1 MWSAV
6 LALSVVVAI
15 DPVRIGITALL
26 ISRPQPMRNLL
37 AFWLGG
43 MAAGIAVASVVLL
56 WLREWAVGAMRAVE
70 SAASN
75 PIVGQI
81 QVLLGV
87 LAALIAVRVL
97 ARKRTPVPTTGRGAS
112 IGVLPL
118 GTDADTSRPSIRRRL
133 ESGSMTAVFVA
144 GLALAT
150 PPVEYLAVLVTIL
163 ASSATTAVQLGAALT
178 FTVVAFTVVEVPLIS
193 YLASPTKTLAVV
205 QRVHEWISAR
215 RNSLPAVVIGC
226 VGALLVV
233 TGIGKVWG

>member
-6 LALSVVVAI
+6 LAVSVVVAM

-26 ISRPQPMRNLL
+26 ISRPQPMRNLF

-70 SAASN
+70 TAASN

-87 LAALIAVRVL
+87 LAVLIAVRVL
-97 ARKRTPVPTTGRGAS
+97 ARKRTPVPTARGAS
-112 IGVLPL
+112 IEVLPP
-118 GTDADTSRPSIRRRL
+118 GTAADTSRPSIRSRL

-150 PPVEYLAVLVTIL
+150 PPVEYLAVLITIL

-178 FTVVAFTVVEVPLIS
+178 FTLTAFTVVEVPLIS
-193 YLASPTKTLAVV
+193 YLASPARTLAVV

-215 RNSLPAVVIGC
+215 RNSLPAVVIGG

>member
-6 LALSVVVAI
+6 LALSVVVAM
-15 DPVRIGITALL
+15 DPVRIGMTALL

-70 SAASN
+70 TAASN

-97 ARKRTPVPTTGRGAS
+97 ARKRTPVPTGRGAS
-112 IGVLPL
+112 IEVLPP

-150 PPVEYLAVLVTIL
+150 PPVEYLAVLITIL

>member
-6 LALSVVVAI
+6 LAVSVVVAM

-26 ISRPQPMRNLL
+26 ISRPQPMRNLF

-70 SAASN
+70 TAASN

-87 LAALIAVRVL
+87 LAVLIAVRVL
-97 ARKRTPVPTTGRGAS
+97 ARKRTPVPTGRGAS
-112 IGVLPL
+112 IEVLPP
-118 GTDADTSRPSIRRRL
+118 GTAADTSRPSIRSRL

-150 PPVEYLAVLVTIL
+150 PPVEYLAVLITIL

-178 FTVVAFTVVEVPLIS
+178 FTLTAFTVVEVPLIS
-193 YLASPTKTLAVV
+193 YLSSPATTLAVV

-215 RNSLPAVVIGC
+215 RNSLPAVVIGG